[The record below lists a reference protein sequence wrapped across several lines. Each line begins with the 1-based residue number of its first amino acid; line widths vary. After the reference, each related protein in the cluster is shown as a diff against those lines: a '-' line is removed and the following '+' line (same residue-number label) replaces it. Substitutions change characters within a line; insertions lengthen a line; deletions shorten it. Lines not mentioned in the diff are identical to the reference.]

1 MNLPLKKYSSIFW
14 TLVFLILSANTFAQS
29 SYYWTQ
35 NFNTESSLL
44 AGAVVGGNAG
54 ASAVYYNPA
63 LINQKESNKLAL
75 SANLVSLKSMKLD
88 NLAGTGAD
96 YRALKLQFQPKFIS
110 YTGVSKKDSKLIYE
124 LAFLVPL
131 HLDVEYNFVSNQ
143 NLDIIKRLDGNEDYL
158 GELNFK
164 NAYDDYYVGGGV
176 SYRLSDRISVGGSV
190 FISYK
195 QMDYAAGL
203 DLKAL
208 QNSDTVYSNGAP
220 EPFYI
225 AQNSYS
231 EKLEYTDVSL
241 VTKLGVHYNS
251 PNGRWGFGL
260 NLTLSNLRVYGSGD
274 VQKEF
279 YRSNVYDDSED
290 EFTKDLAFTNIQ
302 EEIKTQIKDPLS
314 LAFGFQYRS
323 PKENHS
329 IFFTTEYFFAIDKYA
344 MLETIDNI
352 SIGNLQFENTSKVMN
367 FNAAAG
373 QVFNFAIG
381 LDQFISDKLT
391 INGGFKTD
399 FNAFVGD
406 RQKVIGSQDIEPILS
421 SVVFN
426 QYHIII
432 GPSFKVKKFGVVLGV
447 QYTRGRNKDLY
458 NLAFFNEPIEYNP
471 ETNQSLQGVRQQNM
485 NLRYNEISIFFGIT
499 YGLGR

>member
-14 TLVFLILSANTFAQS
+14 TLGFLILSANTFAQS

-323 PKENHS
+323 PNENHS

-344 MLETIDNI
+344 MLETIEPA
-352 SIGNLQFENTSKVMN
+352 LTKAENDGLMMTHCANCHSASPTHPGFATAPGGLYFVDQEDLLRQKAR
-367 FNAAAG
+367 AAS
-373 QVFNFAIG
+373 AIG
-381 LDQFISDKLT
+381 SGYMPLGNMTKLSRAERARLMRYLIT
-391 INGGFKTD
+391 SE
-399 FNAFVGD
+399 A
-406 RQKVIGSQDIEPILS
+406 
-421 SVVFN
+421 
-426 QYHIII
+426 
-432 GPSFKVKKFGVVLGV
+432 
-447 QYTRGRNKDLY
+447 KDG
-458 NLAFFNEPIEYNP
+458 A
-471 ETNQSLQGVRQQNM
+471 
-485 NLRYNEISIFFGIT
+485 
-499 YGLGR
+499 